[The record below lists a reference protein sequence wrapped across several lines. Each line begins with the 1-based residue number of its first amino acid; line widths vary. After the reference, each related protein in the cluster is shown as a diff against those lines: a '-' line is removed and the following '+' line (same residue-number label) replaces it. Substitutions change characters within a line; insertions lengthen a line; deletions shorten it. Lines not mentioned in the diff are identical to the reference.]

1 MNLVVTGTGMLGS
14 RIVYRLL
21 EEGLPVRT
29 FVRPNSNF
37 HPLQAAGA
45 EIVFGD
51 LLEPDTFP
59 AALNG
64 VERVIAS
71 ATAPM
76 MERHLPEACNAVDGR
91 GIQDLI
97 DASKKAGVKQF
108 VFTGGFFSLQDK
120 LPLSKAKAATM
131 EYLKQSGLNYTIL
144 KLEKFTEVW
153 IGFMI
158 GSQLQNGPKVTIVG
172 DGNVRHSFVSME
184 NVLDLIVAV
193 LGHPAA
199 QNAVLPIGS
208 PDKYTYREVIALVG
222 RLTGME
228 IEINS
233 IRPEDPFPGMP
244 PVVNELWEW
253 VNEAGDS
260 TLDAS
265 YLTHT
270 FGIKLFTVEESLKQM
285 FSVPV
290 S

>member
-37 HPLQAAGA
+37 QPLQAAGA

-71 ATAPM
+71 ATAPL

-120 LPLSKAKAATM
+120 LPLAKAKAATI

-144 KLEKFTEVW
+144 KLEKIIEVW
-153 IGFMI
+153 IGFLI

-172 DGNVRHSFVSME
+172 DGNIRHSFVSME

-199 QNAVLPIGS
+199 ENAVLPIGS
-208 PDKYTYREVIALVG
+208 PDKYTYRELIALVG
-222 RLTGME
+222 GLTGME

-244 PVVNELWEW
+244 PVINELWEW
-253 VNEAGDS
+253 VNESGDS

-265 YLTHT
+265 DLAQT

-285 FSVPV
+285 FFVPV

>member
-21 EEGLPVRT
+21 DEGLPVRA
-29 FVRPNSNF
+29 FVRPNSDY

-45 EIVFGD
+45 EIAFGD

-59 AALNG
+59 AALSG

-71 ATAPM
+71 ATVPM
-76 MERHLPEACNAVDGR
+76 MERHLPEACDAVDGR
-91 GIQDLI
+91 GIQNLI
-97 DASKKAGVKQF
+97 DASKKAGVKQL
-108 VFTGGFFSLQDK
+108 VSTAGFFSLQDK

-153 IGFMI
+153 IGFLI

-199 QNAVLPIGS
+199 QNAVLPLCS
-208 PDKYTYREVIALVG
+208 PDKYTYREVISLVG

-244 PVVNELWEW
+244 PVMNGLWEW
-253 VNEAGDS
+253 VDEAGDS
-260 TLDAS
+260 TLDTRDVAQM
-265 YLTHT
+265 
-270 FGIKLFTVEESLKQM
+270 FGLNLITVEENLKQI

-290 S
+290 R